1 MTRYLLKQFV
11 FSAAIVLA
19 MMLFIFIVTLIVYLD
34 STTLHIEHLED
45 NQISIHTRDAFQFI
59 SSGTTLIETTTIED
73 YKLRR
78 WNSGLDRWYGQ
89 WFVDMARGK
98 MHSEF
103 IMGLTPEHR
112 STIFSAVAG
121 IPATLKLL
129 LGGLFMSFVLTAL
142 AITAATGPFGP
153 TFQSVGRVLNK
164 IGPAIPVFI
173 VGVILAK
180 IYLSEVAWSADLS
193 RTSWPTYILASL
205 TLGIVMAFGMIRV
218 LGPVVL
224 KGMKERVTEP
234 GGQGSKLDA
243 GQFWIQSTRRASL
256 KLLASSPAWLLTLL
270 AALIATE
277 MIFEFSN
284 GLGSMA
290 RFAGRNPEAALTIG
304 AVMMLTVAY
313 ALALFIANVIRG
325 FLDPG
330 IPQSASAPISEYYGH
345 SHDEECSH
353 IRSRSRTWP
362 VFGRMPWIAMIILAV
377 VMFLAVL
384 SNFTAPHDL
393 ERNYFA
399 ASMRIA
405 NLPPVWVEGGSW
417 DNVLGTDVV
426 GRDLMGVALIGT
438 RNSYLTVV
446 IVLGAAASTAVL
458 AVVVAYC
465 LGDSSSRALTWLSRL
480 TLAFPVVLAA
490 VVWASTALYWIFP
503 SPAPTFSPE
512 WLLSCLFIGLLAML
526 IWGKYVRRIRAE
538 VGRTQSDTLMI
549 QLKSIGAGKWWM
561 LSEQARLVAP
571 RLPWMILIISISNA
585 GKLLIMVS
593 IINFI
598 TFSILGV
605 SRYTGWGDLTRLSLS
620 QPHIWWTAMF
630 QGIAI
635 VLTVLSLNFLGAW
648 LREQF
653 DPPPRP
659 ADSHN
664 TQAELRLRPERPG
677 EPSK

>member
-1 MTRYLLKQFV
+1 MTHYLLKQFV

-45 NQISIHTRDAFQFI
+45 NQIRIYTRDAFQFI
-59 SSGTTLIETTTIED
+59 SGGTILAETETIED
-73 YKLRR
+73 YKLRP

-98 MHSEF
+98 MYSEF
-103 IMGLTPEHR
+103 TMGLNPDKN
-112 STIFSAVAG
+112 STIFSAAAG

-129 LGGLFMSFVLTAL
+129 LGGLFVSFVLTAL
-142 AITAATGPFGP
+142 AITAAIGPFGLK
-153 TFQSVGRVLNK
+153 FRFVGRVLNK

-180 IYLSEVAWSADLS
+180 IYLSEDAWSADS
-193 RTSWPTYILASL
+193 SPTSWPTYILASL
-205 TLGIVMAFGMIRV
+205 TLGIIMAYGMIRI

-243 GQFWIQSTRRASL
+243 GQFWIQSTQRASL
-256 KLLASSPAWLLTLL
+256 KLLASSPGWLLTLF

-277 MIFEFSN
+277 IIFELSN

-325 FLDPG
+325 ILDANIQQAASTPMSEDSG
-330 IPQSASAPISEYYGH
+330 HKYEVDESQIPAQ
-345 SHDEECSH
+345 
-353 IRSRSRTWP
+353 SRTWP
-362 VFGRMPWIAMIILAV
+362 VFGRRPGIAIGTLAILVSV
-377 VMFLAVL
+377 VFFSYFTGPRV
-384 SNFTAPHDL
+384 SRPYDFTAPRG
-393 ERNYFA
+393 EP
-399 ASMRIA
+399 
-405 NLPPVWVEGGSW
+405 NLPPAWIDGGSW
-417 DNVLGTDVV
+417 DNVFGTDVL
-426 GRDLMGVALIGT
+426 GRDLMGVALGGT

-446 IVLGAAASTAVL
+446 IVLGTAASTAVL

-480 TLAFPVVLAA
+480 TLAFPVLLAA
-490 VVWASTALYWIFP
+490 VVWASTAFYWIFP
-503 SPAPTFSPE
+503 SPTPHFSPE

-526 IWGKYVRRIRAE
+526 VWGKFVRRIRAE
-538 VGRTQSDTLMI
+538 VRRTQSDGLMI
-549 QLKSIGAGKWWM
+549 QLKSIGAGKWWL
-561 LSEQARLVAP
+561 LSAQARLVAP
-571 RLPWMILIISISNA
+571 RLPWMILIISVSNA
-585 GKLLIMVS
+585 GLLLIMDS

-605 SRYTGWGDLTRLSLS
+605 SRYIGWGDLTRISLT
-620 QPHIWWTAMF
+620 QPHVWWTVMF

-635 VLTVLSLNFLGAW
+635 VLTVLSLNFLGEW
-648 LREQF
+648 LRERY
-653 DPPPRP
+653 DPPPSPREDDV
-659 ADSHN
+659 AD
-664 TQAELRLRPERPG
+664 AAA
-677 EPSK
+677 